1 MEFKYLNRR
10 TNTDKA
16 LRDKAFII
24 AENPKCDGYQHSRAS
39 MVYFD
44 KKILVALLKMRIFQ
58 TSN

>member
-16 LRDKAFII
+16 LRDKAFSI

-44 KKILVALLKMRIFQ
+44 KKNSGSVIKNENI
-58 TSN
+58 SNK